1 MKIGPLYCLARC
13 CHSLSGRGLVIVSK
27 QTGTFSAF
35 YLPPLDGR
43 VYRVLKSACAP
54 FTLACPRPQPF
65 CTISHTPFF
74 GLVLSC
80 LGCDNVGKLEE
91 TSCLD
96 PLGTPPPVGY
106 YGARVCCC
114 LDDAFHSPH
123 VFSVMI
129 HCAWTCYFYCP
140 TW

>member
-1 MKIGPLYCLARC
+1 M
-13 CHSLSGRGLVIVSK
+13 VSK

-35 YLPPLDGR
+35 YLPPLDGT

-65 CTISHTPFF
+65 CTILHTPFF
-74 GLVLSC
+74 GLVLGC

-96 PLGTPPPVGY
+96 PLGTPPYMLATMEPEFAAV
-106 YGARVCCC
+106 
-114 LDDAFHSPH
+114 LMMLSILLT
-123 VFSVMI
+123 FSL
-129 HCAWTCYFYCP
+129 
-140 TW
+140 